1 MKFQEP
7 KFIPLFIHNLKNFDS
22 NLILKSLKSGKFEKC
37 RVIPKSTEKYLSF
50 SLDEIRLLD
59 SYQFLSFPLAVLV
72 DNLRHSGVESFNI
85 TQQIFKRKYKDF
97 NEEKMKLLL
106 RKGVFCYEFI
116 NTFKQLEMKFLP
128 SIDFFYSSLNFS
140 MISEDDYQHAK
151 NVYQAFK
158 CENIREYLELYVLLD
173 TCLLGDVIT
182 KFRDKIFNIYQ
193 LEACHFFSLPTLS
206 FQAMLKLTEVEI
218 ELFIDPEMY
227 LFIENSI
234 RGGIVQVA
242 KRYSRSN
249 NKYLKKNFN
258 RNQTSSY
265 LIYLDGISNIN
276 IL

>member
-1 MKFQEP
+1 
-7 KFIPLFIHNLKNFDS
+7 
-22 NLILKSLKSGKFEKC
+22 
-37 RVIPKSTEKYLSF
+37 VIPKSTEKYLSF

-72 DNLRHSGVESFNI
+72 DNLRHSGVENFNI

-106 RKGVFCYEFI
+106 RKGIFCYEFI
-116 NTFKQLEMKFLP
+116 DTFKQLELKFLP

-140 MISEDDYQHAK
+140 MISEDDYRHANK
-151 NVYQAFK
+151 VYKEFK

-218 ELFIDPEMY
+218 ELFTDPEMY

-258 RNQTSSY
+258 RNKKSSY
-265 LIYLDGISNIN
+265 LIYLDGILNIN
-276 IL
+276 YL